1 MKNVDQK
8 ENQERL
14 LEIRDLRVRVKGKEV
29 VQGVDLAINRGEVV
43 ALMGPNG
50 SGKSSLAKAVMGSGE
65 YEVEGNIFWYG
76 GDQFQAADRLRKRS
90 LRGTRPPSPGID
102 LTELEMYERA
112 RLGLFLAWQNPPAI
126 EGVKVFS
133 LVRESLRARG
143 KKVES
148 MVELKKKLQS
158 VLERVGLGKDFWNR
172 EVNVGMSGGEK
183 KRLLLALML
192 ILEPKLVI
200 LDEIDSG
207 LDVDSLKVAGEVVRE
222 MRRKGTG
229 FLIIT
234 HYGRFLEYVE
244 VDRVVVMKDGRVVE
258 RGGEELVRK
267 IEKEGF
273 GGRS

>member
-29 VQGVDLAINRGEVV
+29 VQGVDLAINQGEVV

-65 YEVEGNIFWYG
+65 YEVEGEMWWGSGPDLPDSPHSARQRRDDKSTLG
-76 GDQFQAADRLRKRS
+76 GV
-90 LRGTRPPSPGID
+90 TD
-102 LTELEMYERA
+102 LSSLEMYERA

-158 VLERVGLGKDFWNR
+158 VLEKVGLGKDFWNR

-244 VDRVVVMKDGRVVE
+244 VDRVVVMKEGRVVE
-258 RGGEELVRK
+258 RGGEELMRR

-273 GGRS
+273 GG